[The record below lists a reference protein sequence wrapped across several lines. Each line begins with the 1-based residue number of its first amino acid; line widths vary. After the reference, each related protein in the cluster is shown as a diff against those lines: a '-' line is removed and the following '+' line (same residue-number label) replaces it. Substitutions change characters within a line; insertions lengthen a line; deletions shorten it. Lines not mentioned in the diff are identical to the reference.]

1 MTKHAVILTGGKQ
14 FLVKEN
20 DEILVQNTSGKE
32 NDNIE
37 LDTLAVFDGENVVS
51 LGTPVLPTKTKALVV
66 ANVKGDKVRIS
77 RFKAKVR
84 IRKVTGFRPQLTKIK
99 ILSI

>member
-1 MTKHAVILTGGKQ
+1 MTKVAVIQTGGKQ

-20 DEILVQNTSGKE
+20 DEIIVSRTDGKE
-32 NDNIE
+32 NDTIE
-37 LDTLAVFDGENVVS
+37 LDTLAIFDGENAMS
-51 LGTPVLPTKTKALVV
+51 IGTPVLPTRTKAVIV
-66 ANVKGDKVRIS
+66 GDVKGDKVRIA

-84 IRKVTGFRPQLTKIK
+84 YRKVTGFRPQLTKIK

>member
-1 MTKHAVILTGGKQ
+1 MIKHAVILTGGKQ

-32 NDNIE
+32 NDNLE
-37 LDTLAVFDGENVVS
+37 LETLAIFDGENTVS
-51 LGTPVLPTKTKALVV
+51 LGTPVLPTKTKAVIV

-84 IRKVTGFRPQLTKIK
+84 YRKVTGFRPQLTKIK